1 MALDET
7 DNLQNPFLHKKRVF
21 YRENVKRE
29 SRNFLK
35 MKSNRDESDTS
46 YIERLSDRVIVFAK
60 MSLTQRVQLRMS

>member
-29 SRNFLK
+29 NRNFLK